1 MNWKLIFSSF
11 VMIFIAELGDKTQLA
26 TFTLAAE
33 SKSPVMVF
41 LGCGS
46 ALLVTTFL
54 GVFFG
59 DMVTRIIPLH
69 IIRYIAGILFIGFGI
84 MILFGK

>member
-1 MNWKLIFSSF
+1 MNWKLLFSSF
-11 VMIFIAELGDKTQLA
+11 IMIFIAELGDKTQLA

-33 SKSPVMVF
+33 SKSPWLVF

-46 ALLVTTFL
+46 ALLLTTFL

-59 DMVTRIIPLH
+59 EIVTRIIPLH
-69 IIRYIAGILFIGFGI
+69 IIKYLAGFIFIGFGI
-84 MILFGK
+84 MMLFGK